1 MKNIKIL
8 IVKFIVLYIIIGLV
22 VLLNSCGDKNSKNNP
37 EIKNSH
43 HGVNNANIVVNN
55 NDDYELNNVTPVGF
69 LDKPV
74 GSARQSHS
82 VNINSHN
89 IEKNQTSA
97 TTFNKEQDDKYAKL
111 RENMVKYQLKTRD
124 ISDKK
129 VLEVMNKVERHKFVP
144 SNLASDAYDDSPL
157 PIGHGQTISQPY
169 IVALMTQSLQ
179 VSENDKVLEIGT
191 GSGYQ
196 AAVLAELVKEVYTIE
211 IIKELANS
219 AKNRLN
225 KLNYTNVKV
234 KHADG
239 YFGWKEY
246 APFDAIIITAA
257 ADHIP
262 PSLLKQLKDGGKLII
277 PLGSTLW
284 FQTLALVT
292 KKGDELDTEF
302 ITGVRFVPF
311 TGEAQ
316 KK

>member
-1 MKNIKIL
+1 MRKNIKIL
-8 IVKFIVLYIIIGLV
+8 IVKFIVFYIIIGLV
-22 VLLNSCGDKNSKNNP
+22 LLLNSCGNKNSKNNS

-43 HGVNNANIVVNN
+43 PRVNSANIVVNN
-55 NDDYELNNVTPVGF
+55 NDDYYELNNIT
-69 LDKPV
+69 
-74 GSARQSHS
+74 
-82 VNINSHN
+82 VNSEN
-89 IEKNQTSA
+89 IGKNQVTE
-97 TTFNKEQDDKYAKL
+97 TTFNKEQEDKYAKL

-124 ISDKK
+124 IDNKK

-144 SNLASDAYDDSPL
+144 TNLVSDAYDDSPL

-179 VSENDKVLEIGT
+179 VNENYKVLEIGT

-196 AAVLAELVKEVYTIE
+196 AAVLAELVKNVYTIE

-257 ADHIP
+257 ANHIP
-262 PSLLKQLKDGGKLII
+262 PPLLKQLKDGGKLII

-284 FQTLALVT
+284 FQTLTLVT
-292 KKGDELDTEF
+292 KKGEELETEF

>member
-1 MKNIKIL
+1 MRKNIKIL
-8 IVKFIVLYIIIGLV
+8 IIKFIVLYIIIGLA
-22 VLLNSCGDKNSKNNP
+22 LLLTSCGNKNSKNNP
-37 EIKNSH
+37 KIKNSNPR
-43 HGVNNANIVVNN
+43 VNSANIVVNN
-55 NDDYELNNVTPVGF
+55 NNEDELNNITPVE
-69 LDKPV
+69 
-74 GSARQSHS
+74 ANR
-82 VNINSHN
+82 VNINSEN
-89 IEKNQTSA
+89 TGKNQTSA
-97 TTFNKEQDDKYAKL
+97 TTFNKEQDDKYARL
-111 RENMVKYQLKTRD
+111 RENMVKYQLKNRD
-124 ISDKK
+124 IDNKK

-144 SNLASDAYDDSPL
+144 SNLVSDAYDDSPL

-169 IVALMTQSLQ
+169 IVALMTQSLK
-179 VSENDKVLEIGT
+179 VNENDKVLEIGT

-196 AAVLAELVKEVYTIE
+196 AAVLAELVKQVYTIE

-219 AKNRLN
+219 SKNRLN

-257 ADHIP
+257 ANHIP
-262 PSLLKQLKDGGKLII
+262 PPLLKQLKDGGKLII

-284 FQTLALVT
+284 FQTLTLVT
-292 KKGDELDTEF
+292 KKGDELETEF